1 LKSGEPITSPC
12 GVVYVDLRIESYV
25 LDTFSSVF
33 VLLFGSALTLV
44 LIAAAGGFFILLAAL
59 LDNKEDDQH
68 DV

>member
-1 LKSGEPITSPC
+1 M
-12 GVVYVDLRIESYV
+12 DLRIESYV